1 MGYWL
6 LATGFRLFS
15 IVVVSSDSVF
25 LSTFDFRLPIQGAIM
40 PGAPRTI
47 GREQVV
53 ATGDASLAV
62 VEFPNPGR
70 PPVVLLHGIGS
81 RGESWW
87 PVIDSLAERFHL
99 FQVDMRGHGAS
110 GKPER
115 GYLVEHYASDLDM
128 LLAALGLESPRVVGH
143 SLGALVTLV
152 WASRHPSRA
161 AALVLEDPSL
171 RTPPAI
177 LDAFDGWQQLAALTP
192 AQAAAWYRQEN
203 PAWSDD
209 DCRRRAETITST
221 APGVFAEL
229 RAEAATALANGTTD
243 RLHLV
248 AGVQSPALLIHGNP
262 ELGGMVPPEDA
273 ARLVQTMPEARA
285 VYVPHAGHNLHRDA
299 TDAFL
304 AAVMPF
310 LDEDGRSAP

>member
-1 MGYWL
+1 M
-6 LATGFRLFS
+6 
-15 IVVVSSDSVF
+15 
-25 LSTFDFRLPIQGAIM
+25 
-40 PGAPRTI
+40 PRT
-47 GREQVV
+47 
-53 ATGDASLAV
+53 TGHERIIDTRDAPLAI

-87 PVIDSLAERFHL
+87 PVIDPLAERFHL

-115 GYLVEHYASDLDM
+115 GYLIDHYAADLDM
-128 LLAALGLESPRVVGH
+128 IVNALGLESPRIVGH

-171 RTPPAI
+171 RTPETI

-192 AQAAAWYRQEN
+192 AQAAAWYLQEY
-203 PAWSDD
+203 PAWSEE

-229 RAEAATALANGTTD
+229 RAEAEAALANGTTD
-243 RLHLV
+243 RSHIV
-248 AGVQSPALLIHGNP
+248 AGVQSPALLVYGNA
-262 ELGGMVPPEDA
+262 ELGGMVLPEDA
-273 ARLVQTMPEARA
+273 ERWLQIMPAARA

-304 AAVMPF
+304 AAVIPF
-310 LDEDGRSAP
+310 LDGDESPGS